1 MSVWDSHSITTLSDT
16 PITDLE
22 QTSIVWIYH
31 IVCRHFVHYTD
42 FFAHKFCSYKKSP
55 YLCIAFESYPLHKQ
69 HDSLAQLVEHNTF
82 NVGVL
87 GSSPRRITK
96 TKRKTRKSPENQR
109 FSGFLIFSPRR
120 KIRQNEAL
128 RIGLSFGLDFDEYM
142 SNDYPPNV

>member
-96 TKRKTRKSPENQR
+96 GSL
-109 FSGFLIFSPRR
+109 FSGPFFVSV
-120 KIRQNEAL
+120 
-128 RIGLSFGLDFDEYM
+128 SD
-142 SNDYPPNV
+142 